1 MTRLSRIQRNCWVL
15 SVPLLLGGV
24 VYTTA
29 VYGAS
34 LLVAQDQEPG
44 GSGKHRVILPTEVQ
58 PGGGAGGSKPSFGG
72 SGGGTG
78 GMGGMGRPL
87 VLIEWKKPQGE
98 KPDWLIRGENAIRA
112 REKIRRLLDHNGE
125 GEFEQKEQFE
135 FNNQPL
141 SSVMSYIS
149 DRYGLSIQINE
160 RQLEQVN
167 MNTEEPITLHATCT
181 LRGALTRMFEPRDLD
196 YIIHEDRIE
205 ITDRDSAIRGGA
217 VLSYDLAHIATSNME
232 GDAIV
237 STIKKMV
244 QPDAWLEGGG
254 ASCHLIGSVLL
265 VKAAEGIHE
274 EVRNLLAQLNAMR
287 TDDAEKN
294 SP

>member
-1 MTRLSRIQRNCWVL
+1 MTRQF
-15 SVPLLLGGV
+15 LLHRYPWFWPIAALIAMVVFGV
-24 VYTTA
+24 TSLDAQEQQSASTT
-29 VYGAS
+29 
-34 LLVAQDQEPG
+34 
-44 GSGKHRVILPTEVQ
+44 
-58 PGGGAGGSKPSFGG
+58 FGG
-72 SGGGTG
+72 G
-78 GMGGMGRPL
+78 GMGGMGGLP
-87 VLIEWKKPQGE
+87 VLIEWVKPQGD
-98 KPDWLIRGENAIRA
+98 KPDWLTRGENAIRA
-112 REKIRRLLDHNGE
+112 REKIRRLLDHEGE

-217 VLSYDLAHIATSNME
+217 VLSYDLAHIATSNKE

-265 VKAAEGIHE
+265 VKADEGMHE
-274 EVRNLLAQLNAMR
+274 DIERLLAQLNAMR
-287 TDDAEKN
+287 ADEKN
-294 SP
+294 PK